1 MTEKEFVDLI
11 FTGFSNAESA
21 CIDCDTKNRNKNSIW
36 SAVSALY
43 GLPGV
48 SDSAMPVC
56 LVSGILGVS
65 GMPAVSGVWH
75 TWYVWYACCVW
86 CLVYLVCLL
95 SEVCSLSPTSKQI

>member
-1 MTEKEFVDLI
+1 MTEKELVDLI

-36 SAVSALY
+36 SALSALY

-48 SDSAMPVC
+48 SAMPVC

-65 GMPAVSGVWH
+65 GMPSVSGVWY
-75 TWYVWYACCVW
+75 TWC
-86 CLVYLVCLL
+86 
-95 SEVCSLSPTSKQI
+95 VCSLKSALSLTPTSKQI